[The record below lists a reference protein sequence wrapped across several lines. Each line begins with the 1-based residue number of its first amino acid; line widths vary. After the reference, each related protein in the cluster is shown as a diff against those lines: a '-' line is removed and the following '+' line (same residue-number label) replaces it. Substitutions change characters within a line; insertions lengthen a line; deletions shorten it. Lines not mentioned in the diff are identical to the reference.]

1 MSWKDYLDREQ
12 ERFVSELIEFV
23 SIPSVSAKPE
33 NAPDVQRAAEWVAR
47 RLAAAGVEHIDILPT
62 AGHPVVLGDW
72 LHAGPDRPTVLVYG
86 HFDVQ
91 PAEPFELWSSPPFAP
106 EVRDGKLW
114 GRGATDDKGGM
125 FIPIVAIEAML
136 KTGGRLPV
144 NLKVFFE
151 GQEEI
156 GSPDMPDFVAAHAD
170 RLSAD
175 MIFSADGSQWA
186 PDQPQIVEALRG
198 LASCEIVVR
207 GARSDQHSG
216 LHGGGIANPAMALAQ
231 ILASMKAP
239 DGTVTVEGFY
249 DDVCPLTEAERAF
262 IAEVPFDP
270 AAYLA
275 ETGALAEFGEPG
287 YTTRERLWARPT
299 LEVNGLTSG
308 WQGAGTK
315 TVLPAEARAKITC
328 RLVADQT
335 PERIVEL
342 LRAHVERH
350 CPEGVAVEFQP
361 GQARGAPFLTPRGH
375 NSSVIAAQ
383 VLEEVYGRKPY
394 RTRAGGSIPVMTTL
408 LEHLGVHATMFAFGH
423 DDENMHA
430 PDEFFR
436 LDTFRRG
443 QEAYCRLLESL

>member
-1 MSWKDYLDREQ
+1 MAWKEYLDREQ

-23 SIPSVSAKPE
+23 GIPSVSAKPE

-47 RLAAAGVEHIDILPT
+47 RLKAAGAENIEILPT

-72 LHAGPDRPTVLVYG
+72 LHAGPDRPTVLIYG

-125 FIPIVAIEAML
+125 FIPIVAVEAML
-136 KTGGRLPV
+136 KTGGQLPV
-144 NLKVFFE
+144 NLKFFFE

-186 PDQPQIVEALRG
+186 PDQPQIVEGLRG

-239 DGTVTVEGFY
+239 DG
-249 DDVCPLTEAERAF
+249 
-262 IAEVPFDP
+262 
-270 AAYLA
+270 
-275 ETGALAEFGEPG
+275 
-287 YTTRERLWARPT
+287 
-299 LEVNGLTSG
+299 
-308 WQGAGTK
+308 
-315 TVLPAEARAKITC
+315 
-328 RLVADQT
+328 
-335 PERIVEL
+335 
-342 LRAHVERH
+342 
-350 CPEGVAVEFQP
+350 
-361 GQARGAPFLTPRGH
+361 
-375 NSSVIAAQ
+375 
-383 VLEEVYGRKPY
+383 
-394 RTRAGGSIPVMTTL
+394 
-408 LEHLGVHATMFAFGH
+408 
-423 DDENMHA
+423 
-430 PDEFFR
+430 
-436 LDTFRRG
+436 
-443 QEAYCRLLESL
+443 